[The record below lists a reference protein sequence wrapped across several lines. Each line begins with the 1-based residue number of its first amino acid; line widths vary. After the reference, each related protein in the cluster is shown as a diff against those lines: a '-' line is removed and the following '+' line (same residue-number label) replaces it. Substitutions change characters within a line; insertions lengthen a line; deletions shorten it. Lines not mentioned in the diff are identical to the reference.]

1 MVAKARIIRP
11 IPLNT
16 SIPEDLRAKL
26 DAYLY
31 SPSAQRIPKSAYSD
45 FICQRIREFFDHRTN
60 DGSCPT
66 CGNLAPGTPLTT
78 YPED

>member
-11 IPLNT
+11 TQLRT

-31 SPSAQRIPKSAYSD
+31 SPLEQRIPKGAYQD
-45 FICQRIREFFDHRTN
+45 FICSRIREFFGEERTK
-60 DGSCPT
+60 G
-66 CGNLAPGTPLTT
+66 
-78 YPED
+78 

>member
-45 FICQRIREFFDHRTN
+45 FICQRIREFFDRPAEPMQQCAHCGSTN
-60 DGSCPT
+60 IME
-66 CGNLAPGTPLTT
+66 LK
-78 YPED
+78 